1 MAVTVDHEPLAV
13 EDLGLTTVGQVLAH
27 VQKDN
32 RLVVQV
38 LIDGEQP
45 QTHQIGAIR
54 QTRLD
59 GHSLYIETADPR
71 ALAIEVLDEVACQI
85 QESDPLKTEAAELL
99 QKNQPSRAMEKL
111 SGCLRIWQDAQES
124 IVKTAELLRLNP
136 RNITADNMPLEQMLS
151 EFAGKLRQIKAALE
165 QRDFVLLADVLL
177 YEMSDTSSQWLAALN
192 AMRETIH
199 SLG

>member
-38 LIDGEQP
+38 LIDGQQP
-45 QTHQIGAIR
+45 QTHQLGTIR
-54 QTRLD
+54 QTCLD
-59 GHSLYIETADPR
+59 GHSLYIETANPHT
-71 ALAIEVLDEVACQI
+71 LAIDVLNEVACQI
-85 QESDPLKTEAAELL
+85 RESDPLKDEAAELL

-111 SGCLRIWQDAQES
+111 SGCLRIWQDAQEA
-124 IVKTAELLRLNP
+124 IVKTLELLRLNP
-136 RNITADNMPLEQMLS
+136 RTITADGVPLEQMLS
-151 EFAGKLRQIKAALE
+151 EFAAKLRQIKLALE

-177 YEMSDTSSQWLAALN
+177 YEMADTSSQWLSALS
-192 AMRETIH
+192 AVRQTVQ